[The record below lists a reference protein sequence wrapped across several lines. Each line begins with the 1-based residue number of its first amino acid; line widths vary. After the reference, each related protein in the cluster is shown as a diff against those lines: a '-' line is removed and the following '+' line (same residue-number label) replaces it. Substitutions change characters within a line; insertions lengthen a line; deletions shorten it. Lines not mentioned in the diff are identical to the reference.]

1 MAIESARRRSTDV
14 AEAEETTA
22 VTLALAGVPQL
33 RLGAAPL
40 ATGTRKALA
49 LALMAALEPALRRG
63 RAADL
68 LWPEADPAAARR
80 NVRRDLYRLRQ
91 AGLPV
96 RDEAGEALRL
106 VPFAID
112 WPRPS
117 ALAPQWLDGLDEV
130 AGAEFAHWVDA
141 TRDRLQRQWLDSLE
155 AEARELERRGD
166 GAAAAQ
172 AWRALL
178 ADGAAGPEHA
188 EARAAVQ
195 RLAPDRNDL
204 AELTPEAAAGVGRA
218 SSSSGPLRVPFHGR
232 QAELEHVSE
241 ALARGRAVLLDGGP
255 GAGKTRLALEALAP
269 HGATLVVRCRPEDSA
284 APYASALRGLQAAR
298 DAAPE
303 ATLPPWVRRDL
314 AALVPDWRGRS
325 AAELPEP
332 ARLQRA
338 YRAALQALASDTFDG
353 LVIDDWQWA
362 DEPSRELWDLEA
374 GAPGGPTLPCVVV
387 HRSGEL
393 TPAALQLRRRWVDA
407 GLATA
412 MTLRPL
418 GPTQAH
424 GLLAALLPAL
434 QLPHAPGRAWLDDIV
449 ARCAGNPLFLIETL
463 RHTAPGGAVSGHAA
477 PGSGAVPNGVQEI
490 IVARARALGPAVRRV
505 LEAACL
511 AGDDLTPRLLAAA
524 VGIDELAVAQALEH
538 AAAAELLIADVHG
551 RHRFAHDLYAQ
562 SIADSLSAVRRAAL
576 HGQFARALAQADAE
590 PGRIALHHD
599 LAGDATAAAPWH
611 LGAARVALQRRA
623 WVQAEAAATAAWAAA
638 PGPELRVDAQLLV
651 AQARLRR
658 SDAAGAEASL
668 DEAWRDA
675 VRAGPARVAEVCL
688 ARAEL
693 HTVTSRG
700 ALALD
705 ELQALEADPAL
716 NDELRRRLLQQ
727 RAAALGYLGR
737 HDEALP
743 QLQRLLDALPPSAV
757 VEQLHVLNLLSRNA
771 YWAGQL
777 DAARLHVERSLAV
790 ARGLGDDVSLARSL
804 HRLGALARERGEI
817 DSADALLRESAEAA
831 RRAGH
836 TEVLRSALTT
846 MATTRLDQ
854 LRLDEAELLLA
865 ECEDAAPFWETP
877 DLEDVFDERRYRL
890 HFLRGEVAGAWQ
902 VTERSI
908 ARHRAGGHLHSQL
921 GTLLQAVRLALA
933 TGSVPRARQMMDEA
947 TALHAASGADSL
959 HGQELDAM
967 AVPLL
972 QAEGRAAEACSRA
985 EAWLALPQVRRVEEH
1000 ARLLAAAAEA
1010 ALDLGQRE
1018 RAAAWLAQAAQLP
1031 VVAYEVEALLLLA
1044 RLRLARAGGSDAAAE
1059 RAAAR
1064 AWLARGALPA
1074 LERQQLEQALDDR

>member
-1 MAIESARRRSTDV
+1 MAIESAKRRATDV
-14 AEAEETTA
+14 APTDQPAA
-22 VTLALAGVPQL
+22 VTLQLAGVPQL
-33 RLGAAPL
+33 RLGHAAL

-49 LALMAALEPALRRG
+49 LAVMAALEPALRRG

-106 VPFAID
+106 APCTIA
-112 WPRPS
+112 WPRPA
-117 ALAPQWLDGLDEV
+117 ALAPLWLDGLDEV
-130 AGAEFAHWVDA
+130 AGAEFAHWVDSQ
-141 TRDRLQRQWLDSLE
+141 RERLQRQWVQALE
-155 AEARELERRGD
+155 ADARELERLGD
-166 GAAAAQ
+166 GDAAAQ

-178 ADGAAGPEHA
+178 ADGVAGPGHA
-188 EARAAVQ
+188 EARAALQ
-195 RLAPDRNDL
+195 RLAP
-204 AELTPEAAAGVGRA
+204 EQAAPTDAVPAPPAAPG
-218 SSSSGPLRVPFHGR
+218 GPLRLPFHGR
-232 QAELEHVSE
+232 EAERALVDE
-241 ALARGRAVLLDGGP
+241 ALARGHALLLDGGP

-269 HGATLVVRCRPEDSA
+269 RGATLVVRCRPEDSA

-298 DAAPE
+298 DAAPGVE
-303 ATLPPWVRRDL
+303 LPAWVRRDL

-332 ARLQRA
+332 ARLRRA
-338 YRAALQALASDTFDG
+338 YRTALQALAADTFDG

-374 GAPGGPTLPCVVV
+374 GAPGGPQLPCIVVN
-387 HRSGEL
+387 RSGEL
-393 TPAALQLRRRWVDA
+393 TPAALQQRRRWIDA
-407 GLATA
+407 GLAQA
-412 MTLRPL
+412 LTLRPL
-418 GPTQAH
+418 GPAQAH
-424 GLLAALLPAL
+424 GLLAALLPVL
-434 QLPHAPGRAWLDDIV
+434 QLPRDPGRAWLDDIV

-463 RHTAPGGAVSGHAA
+463 RHTAPGGTGV
-477 PGSGAVPNGVQEI
+477 PGGVQEI

-505 LEAACL
+505 LEAASL
-511 AGDDLTPRLLAAA
+511 AGDELSPRLLAAV

-538 AAAAELLIADVHG
+538 AAAAELLLADAQG

-562 SIADSLSAVRRAAL
+562 GIADSLSPVRRAAL
-576 HGQFARALAQADAE
+576 HGQFARALAQGDAE

-599 LAGDATAAAPWH
+599 MAGNTAEAAPWH
-611 LGAARVALQRRA
+611 LGAARVALQRQA
-623 WVQAEAAATAAWAAA
+623 WAQAEAAATAAWAAA
-638 PGPELRVDAQLLV
+638 SAPELRVDARLVV

-658 SDAAGAEASL
+658 SDAAGAEAAL

-700 ALALD
+700 AQALAD
-705 ELQALEADPAL
+705 LQALDADPAL
-716 NDELRRRLLQQ
+716 TDELRRRLLQQ
-727 RAAALGYLGR
+727 RAAALGYMGR

-743 QLQRLLDALPPSAV
+743 QLQRLLDTLPPSAV
-757 VEQLHVLNLLSRNA
+757 VEQLQVLNLLARNA

-777 DAARLHVERSLAV
+777 ETSRRHVERSLAM
-790 ARGLGDDVSLARSL
+790 ARSLGDDVSLARNL

-817 DSADALLRESAEAA
+817 DDADALLRESAEAA

-836 TEVLRSALTT
+836 TEILRSALTT

-865 ECEDAAPFWETP
+865 ECENAAPFWETP
-877 DLEDVFDERRYRL
+877 DLEDVYDERRFRL
-890 HFLRGEVAGAWQ
+890 HLLRGEVAAAWR
-902 VTERSI
+902 VIERSI
-908 ARHRAGGHLHSQL
+908 ARHRDGGHLHSQL
-921 GTLLQAVRLALA
+921 GALILALRLSLA
-933 TGSVPRARQMMDEA
+933 TGEVARARRLMDEA
-947 TALHAASGADSL
+947 LALHGAAGADSL

-967 AVPLL
+967 VVPLL
-972 QAEGRAAEACSRA
+972 QAEGRAEEACA
-985 EAWLALPQVRRVEEH
+985 HAQGWLAAPQTRRVEEH
-1000 ARLLAAAAEA
+1000 VRLLAAAAEA
-1010 ALDLGQRE
+1010 ALDLGQPQ

-1031 VVAYEVEALLLLA
+1031 VVAYELQALLLVA
-1044 RLRLARAGGSDAAAE
+1044 RVRLARHGGADAVQA
-1059 RAAAR
+1059 RADAQ
-1064 AWLARGALPA
+1064 AWLARPALPA
-1074 LERQQLEQALDDR
+1074 LERARLSRVLQETGGA